1 MQSCTRLFSLKELYI
16 RRTHL
21 NTLLKQKYLQTAN
34 ISNSNQTIEKSILY
48 ENNSKYNK
56 SVLDSIYKLK
66 DVNQRL
72 RHFSSEKVL
81 QDSVD
86 NTEPFRTVF
95 RFPFTPI
102 IVALC
107 RVKIYMT
114 GIVCLL
120 TPGLIYSA
128 LYQNLD
134 YQHVYNYI
142 GVCGFSITALI
153 LFGEFFRRCVGIVYI
168 NKDHTKV
175 KLAHVTFWGRR
186 NDVNV
191 PLTDIIPLS
200 ETSEHAGKIFWK
212 ISFYEN
218 SLASKLVD
226 RSELIICTRYG
237 NIIDREAF
245 IKIFGDEILLNPKN

>member
-1 MQSCTRLFSLKELYI
+1 MQSCNRLFSLKELHI
-16 RRTHL
+16 RKIPL
-21 NTLLKQKYLQTAN
+21 NTLLQQKYIQTAN
-34 ISNSNQTIEKSILY
+34 ISNSNQTIEKTILY
-48 ENNSKYNK
+48 EKNSKYNK
-56 SVLDSIYKLK
+56 TLLDATCKLK
-66 DVNQRL
+66 DAKQRL
-72 RHFSSEKVL
+72 RHFSSGTERE
-81 QDSVD
+81 DSVD
-86 NTEPFRTVF
+86 NAEAFRAVF

-102 IVALC
+102 IVAIC
-107 RVKIYMT
+107 RAKIYMS
-114 GIVCLL
+114 GIVCLA

-134 YQHVYNYI
+134 YQYLYNF
-142 GVCGFSITALI
+142 GACGFSVTTLI

-168 NKDHTKV
+168 NKDYTKV

-186 NDVNV
+186 NDVDV
-191 PLTDIIPLS
+191 PLDDIIPLS

-218 SLASKLVD
+218 SIASKLVD

-245 IKIFGDEILLNPKN
+245 IKIFGEETMLNPKK